1 MAAQDDANAIL
12 ALLRAVPDL
21 TVWPPEN
28 GATVTGKGI
37 VPPGS
42 PRPYVAVHL
51 HTERTSGGRL
61 DNRSTRRVTR
71 AFCHCVGDNDIAAR
85 AVADLVAGALLDVR
99 PTIDGR
105 SCYPIRHDASQPARP
120 DESTGDTVV
129 DLVDVYRLESM
140 PG

>member
-1 MAAQDDANAIL
+1 VLQDDANAIL

-21 TVWPPEN
+21 DVWPAAN
-28 GATVTGKGI
+28 GHHVDGGGI

-51 HTERTSGGRL
+51 ATERNPGGRL
-61 DNRSTRRVTR
+61 DMRSTRRVTR
-71 AFCHCVGDNDIAAR
+71 AYCHCVGDNDIAAR
-85 AVADLVAGALLDVR
+85 AVGDLVAGALLDVR
-99 PTIDGR
+99 PAIFGR
-105 SCYPIRHDASQPARP
+105 SCYPIRHDASQPPRT
-120 DESTGDTVV
+120 DESTGDLVV